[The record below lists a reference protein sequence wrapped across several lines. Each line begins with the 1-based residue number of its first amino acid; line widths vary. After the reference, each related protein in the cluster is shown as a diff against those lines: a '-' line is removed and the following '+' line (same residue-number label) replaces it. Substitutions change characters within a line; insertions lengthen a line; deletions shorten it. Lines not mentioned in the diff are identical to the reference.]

1 LLFVTNNKRVDNSI
15 FINKL
20 NKKMK
25 RLILLFL
32 MATLLTSCN
41 NNPDYAKNLATAQKL
56 FQLHEEEN
64 LEAQLALVSEKM
76 ESITS
81 MYGGEATGFDQ
92 YKAMIKGYHNDFDD
106 IKYNAN
112 VWLPGTDPD
121 GILDGSVRTY
131 GTWTGTNVATGKQL
145 NLMGYWYFN
154 FDAEGKVITQG
165 DFFDY
170 GGMYNAVYPKTKVF
184 ATIEIKEGKA
194 SEIMALLNSEGGLA
208 ATRAYEGCMS
218 TEMVYNSETNTIWIV
233 EDWAS
238 NDLFLKYI
246 EWRQTADEYKIIE
259 KMIPYMKEGAKGL
272 TVAHSNSNYTAY

>member
-1 LLFVTNNKRVDNSI
+1 
-15 FINKL
+15 
-20 NKKMK
+20 MK

-32 MATLLTSCN
+32 MATLLTSCD
-41 NNPDYAKNLATAQKL
+41 NNPDYSKNLATAQKL

-64 LEAQLALVSEKM
+64 IEEQLALVSEKM

-81 MYGGEATGFDQ
+81 MYGAKASDFDQ
-92 YKAMIKGYHNDFDD
+92 YKAMLEGYHNDFDD

-112 VWLPGTDPD
+112 VWLPGTDPE

-218 TEMVYNSETNTIWIV
+218 TEMVYNSETNTVWIV

-259 KMIPYMKEGAKGL
+259 KMIPFMKEGANGL

>member
-1 LLFVTNNKRVDNSI
+1 MLFVTNNKRVNNSI

-20 NKKMK
+20 NKTIK

>member
-1 LLFVTNNKRVDNSI
+1 MRK
-15 FINKL
+15 
-20 NKKMK
+20 
-25 RLILLFL
+25 LILLFL
-32 MATLLTSCN
+32 MTIVFTGCN
-41 NNPDYAKNLATAQKL
+41 NNPNYTKNLATAQKL
-56 FQLHEEEN
+56 FQLHEKESLEE
-64 LEAQLALVSEKM
+64 QLALVSEEI
-76 ESITS
+76 ESISS
-81 MYGGEATGFDQ
+81 MYGAKPVGFEQ
-92 YKAMIKGYHNDFDD
+92 YKAMLEGYHKDFDD

-112 VWLPGTDPD
+112 VWLPGTNPE
-121 GILDGSVRTY
+121 GVLDGSVRTY

-154 FDAEGKVITQG
+154 FDADGKVITQG
-165 DFFDY
+165 DFFDF

-184 ATIEIKEGKA
+184 ATIDIKEGKA
-194 SEIMALLNSEGGLA
+194 DEIMALLNSEGGLA

-218 TEMVYNSETNTIWIV
+218 TEMVYNSETNTVWIV

-259 KMIPYMKEGAKGL
+259 KMIPYMKGGANGL

>member
-1 LLFVTNNKRVDNSI
+1 M
-15 FINKL
+15 
-20 NKKMK
+20 KK
-25 RLILLFL
+25 LILLFL
-32 MATLLTSCN
+32 IATLFTSCD
-41 NNPDYAKNLATAQKL
+41 NNPDYSKNLATAQKL

-81 MYGGEATGFDQ
+81 MYGAKASGFDQ
-92 YKAMIKGYHNDFDD
+92 YKAMLEGYHNDFDD

-218 TEMVYNSETNTIWIV
+218 TEMAYNSETNTIWIV

>member
-1 LLFVTNNKRVDNSI
+1 
-15 FINKL
+15 
-20 NKKMK
+20 MK

-32 MATLLTSCN
+32 MATLFTSCD
-41 NNPDYAKNLATAQKL
+41 NNPDYSKNLATAQKL

-76 ESITS
+76 ESISS
-81 MYGGEATGFDQ
+81 MYGAKASGFDQ
-92 YKAMIKGYHNDFDD
+92 YKAMLEGYHKDFDD

-112 VWLPGTDPD
+112 VWLPGTDPE

-259 KMIPYMKEGAKGL
+259 KMIPYMKEGANGL

>member
-1 LLFVTNNKRVDNSI
+1 LLFVTNNKRVNNSI

-20 NKKMK
+20 NKTMK

>member
-64 LEAQLALVSEKM
+64 LEAQLAPVSEKM